1 MTRWKRVRVPV
12 APSVNPRQASV
23 FDIETDEETAD
34 EAATAGMEQSYRNSS
49 TEYKRAARERLTY
62 LIQSYDKFT
71 SDDIIND
78 LNRIGIVG
86 NHAALG
92 AMIKGA
98 ERAGLITATGE
109 YKESS
114 RPERHRAPI
123 RVWKSN
129 IVKD

>member
-1 MTRWKRVRVPV
+1 MKWKRIRVPV
-12 APSVNPRQASV
+12 APSAPVGQISLAEA
-23 FDIETDEETAD
+23 ETPD
-34 EAATAGMEQSYRNSS
+34 EAAIAGMESSYRNSTS
-49 TEYKRAARERLTY
+49 EYKAAAKARLTH
-62 LIQSYDKFT
+62 LIQNYNKFT

-98 ERAGLITATGE
+98 ERAGLITSTGE